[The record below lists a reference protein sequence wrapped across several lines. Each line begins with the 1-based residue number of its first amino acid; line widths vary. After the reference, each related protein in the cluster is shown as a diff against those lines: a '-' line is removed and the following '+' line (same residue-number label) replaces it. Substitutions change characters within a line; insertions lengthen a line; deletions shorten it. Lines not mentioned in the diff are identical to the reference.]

1 MHLSLP
7 VERKVPKERHLRKK
21 PTVSSL
27 RIHHPHPRDSFALNG
42 AKESDC
48 AQGRQDPRART
59 NGGAP
64 SARNS
69 PLCFL
74 PKLLFYLSDIGKP
87 WVAAKRAANRI
98 VGAPPAIRLH
108 GKLRLNSAL
117 ASFAIKRK
125 RRADKGKGSLR
136 KVPWVLSLSGALWA
150 PFCRHGQKGAI
161 QTIR

>member
-27 RIHHPHPRDSFALNG
+27 RIHHPHPRDSFAPLW

-48 AQGRQDPRART
+48 AQGRQDPEART

-69 PLCFL
+69 PPGFW
-74 PKLLFYLSDIGKP
+74 PKSLFNLSDKGKP
-87 WVAAKRAANRI
+87 WVASKRAANRA
-98 VGAPPAIRLH
+98 VVTLTTVRLP

-117 ASFAIKRK
+117 AISPEAKW
-125 RRADKGKGSLR
+125 RADKGKGSLR
-136 KVPWVLSLSGALWA
+136 KVPWVLSLSGALLVL
-150 PFCRHGQKGAI
+150 FSRQGEKS
-161 QTIR
+161 T